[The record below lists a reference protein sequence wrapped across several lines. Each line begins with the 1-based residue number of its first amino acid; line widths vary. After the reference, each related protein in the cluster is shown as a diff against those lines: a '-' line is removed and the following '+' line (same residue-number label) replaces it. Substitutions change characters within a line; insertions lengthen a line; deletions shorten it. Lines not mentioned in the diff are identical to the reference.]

1 MNLAEMISTR
11 AQDLQLATW
20 CIPLRGKEEVLL
32 AMKKRGFGAGF
43 WNASGGKIKPG
54 EEPAFA
60 AAREALEELGIA
72 VSNLLPVAKIEFYFV
87 NKPEWGQRVI
97 GYTTREWS
105 GEPEETEEMSP
116 KWFNY
121 EEVPYGQMWAD
132 DRIWLPMVLAGKKVE
147 GEFLFGD
154 DNNILEYNLREVM
167 ELTESSKV

>member
-1 MNLAEMISTR
+1 MNLAEMISKR
-11 AQDLQLATW
+11 AKDLQLATW

-121 EEVPYGQMWAD
+121 EEVPEIVNTLVGIEDKDELEEGIAPDFNKDGEEAQ
-132 DRIWLPMVLAGKKVE
+132 RKK
-147 GEFLFGD
+147 
-154 DNNILEYNLREVM
+154 LEQ
-167 ELTESSKV
+167 